1 MFVCILLLVFF
12 AYIFIRYNLRG
23 LLIYC
28 STSILQSVETGL
40 SEDQIDRSIVHIKGM
55 RKKNRE
61 YHRDVQLIIDN
72 LDILKL
78 EDWLA
83 KHDTC
88 IEELWKQIRRKPR
101 HSNIGSSNTPM
112 KSDYMH
118 DKDLEMNVKATTVN
132 EQKVLHKL
140 FCSTSL

>member
-1 MFVCILLLVFF
+1 MICLQKFREGPRNGHIQGVGQFVTRTFYFDTPRNYDIM
-12 AYIFIRYNLRG
+12 
-23 LLIYC
+23 
-28 STSILQSVETGL
+28 E
-40 SEDQIDRSIVHIKGM
+40 K
-55 RKKNRE
+55 
-61 YHRDVQLIIDN
+61 
-72 LDILKL
+72 DILKL